1 MRRREIIVSLA
12 AGMLSR
18 TAFAQGAPA
27 NVARIG
33 FLQNSTAS
41 DLSRRDAFVAG
52 MRERGLEEDR
62 DFLLVM
68 RFADG
73 QLDRL
78 PTLAA
83 ELAQENVAVIVA
95 AGGAAVH
102 AVQLATRKI
111 PIVVPIIGDPVAGG
125 YISSLAHPGGSVTGL
140 SMNNSDISA
149 KRLQLLRE
157 LSPGIARV
165 VALGEPS
172 MALETGWNELRSAA
186 QSLRIELRYIEIT
199 TDDFEPAF
207 ALARSE
213 RAEAMIVLPT
223 AFFNL
228 KNRRVRLADL
238 ALEYR
243 FPTIYEEK
251 SYIHDGG
258 LMSYGPDFL
267 EMYRQS
273 AGYVAKILQGAK
285 PADLPFEQPNK
296 YVLAINLKT
305 AKTLGISIPQTL
317 LVRADEVLD

>member
-1 MRRREIIVSLA
+1 MRRRDIILSLA
-12 AGMLSR
+12 ATMLSR
-18 TAFAQGAPA
+18 AAFAQNAPA
-27 NVARIG
+27 KVARIG

-41 DLSRRDAFVAG
+41 DLGRRDAFAAG
-52 MRERGLEEDR
+52 MLERGFEEGR

-73 QLDRL
+73 HLDRL
-78 PTLAA
+78 PALAA
-83 ELAQENVAVIVA
+83 ELVQERVGVIVA
-95 AGGAAVH
+95 AGGAAVR
-102 AVQLATRKI
+102 AAQQATKEI

-125 YISSLAHPGGSVTGL
+125 YVSSLAHPGGNVTAL

-172 MALETGWNELRSAA
+172 MALESGWNEVRSAA
-186 QSLRIELRYIEIT
+186 QSLGVELRYVEIS

-207 ALARSE
+207 AFARSE

-228 KNRRVRLADL
+228 KSRRVRFADL
-238 ALEYR
+238 SLKYG

-251 SYIHDGG
+251 SYVQDGG

-273 AGYVAKILQGAK
+273 AAHVAKILKGAK

-296 YVLAINLKT
+296 YVLAINLRT
-305 AKTLGISIPQTL
+305 AKALGISIPQTL